1 MYRAHHEAI
10 RDYCFR
16 RLSAADANDA
26 TADVFLV
33 AWRRLDSV
41 PTGDETLPY
50 LYGIARNAVANSAR
64 TGLRRGRLRAKISA
78 QPVQMI
84 DGPETEVIRRDEA
97 QRILAALDDL
107 SPTDQELLRLKAWE
121 QLTSAEI
128 AETLGLTVRAVDTR
142 LTRARKKL
150 ARAATVHRS
159 KSGATR
165 PAESRGGL

>member
-1 MYRAHHEAI
+1 MYRAHHAAI

-16 RLSAADANDA
+16 RLSAADANEA

-50 LYGIARNAVANSAR
+50 LYGVARNTVANAAR

-78 QPVQMI
+78 QPIQLI
-84 DGPETEVIRRDEA
+84 DGPETEVVRRDEA
-97 QRILAALDDL
+97 RRILAALDGL
-107 SPTDQELLRLKAWE
+107 SPIDQELLKLKAWE
-121 QLTSAEI
+121 RLTSAEI
-128 AETLGLTVRAVDTR
+128 AEALNLTVRAVDTR

-150 ARAATVHRS
+150 ARAATGPRS
-159 KSGATR
+159 KSAVAR
-165 PAESRGGL
+165 PAERGGER